1 MFKKIKSS
9 DHYLSDHG
17 WLKTRLHFSFAEYY
31 DPANRGFGVLRVLND
46 DIIKPNTGFDTHPH
60 RDMEIITY
68 IIRGKITHQDSMHN
82 KRKLSR
88 GEVQY
93 MSAGTGVF
101 HSEFNLDDEEL
112 RLFQLWIYPDKEG
125 YEPNYGEEKFSWD
138 ERVNNFM
145 HMVSSK
151 HGVAPVKINQ
161 DVNIY
166 SAYLEEDKEFKLNK
180 DRQVYLVVAE
190 GSAEINGI
198 KFSERDALK
207 TDENLNIKPQGNVHI
222 LIVEMKKS

>member
-1 MFKKIKSS
+1 MFKKIESA
-9 DHYLSDHG
+9 DLYLADHG

-31 DPANRGFGVLRVLND
+31 DPANSGFGVLRVLND
-46 DIIKPNTGFDTHPH
+46 DIIESQTGFGTHPH

-101 HSEFNLDDEEL
+101 HSEHNFDEEQL
-112 RLFQLWIYPDKEG
+112 RLFQLWIYPDKGG
-125 YEPNYGEEKFSWD
+125 YEPNYGEERFSWD
-138 ERVNNFM
+138 DRVNNFL

-151 HGVAPVKINQ
+151 DGDAAVKINQ

-166 SAYLEEDKEFKLNK
+166 AAYLEDAKVFKLEKN
-180 DRQVYLVVAE
+180 RQIYMVIAE
-190 GSAEINGI
+190 GEAEINGVN
-198 KFSERDALK
+198 FSERDALK
-207 TDENLNIKPQGNVHI
+207 TDESLNIKPRGNVHI
-222 LIVEMKKS
+222 LIVEMEKS